1 MNKRQSQAK
10 TIRIFRKIHRLTGI
24 SLFVFFFVVSISAL
38 LLGWKKDSGGIILP
52 ETMKGTSTDLQQ
64 WLPLD
69 SLNSIAEQAVMDT
82 LNTNEVQQIDRIDVR
97 KEDGIVKFD
106 FKDNYLGL
114 QLDGATGKVLQFGP
128 RRSDL
133 IENIHDGSILDDL
146 FGTDGV
152 WKLIYTSIMSIAL
165 FIFTITGFWLWYGPK
180 RMKRN
185 KKR

>member
-1 MNKRQSQAK
+1 MNNRKSQAK

-24 SLFVFFFVVSISAL
+24 SLFAFFFVVSISAL

-52 ETMKGTSTDLQQ
+52 ETMQGTSTDLQK

-69 SLNSIAEQAVMDT
+69 SLNSIAEQKMMDT
-82 LNTNEVQQIDRIDVR
+82 LKTHEVPQINRIDIR

-133 IENIHDGSILDDL
+133 IEDIHDGSVLDEL
-146 FGTDGV
+146 FGTGGV
-152 WKLIYTSIMSIAL
+152 WKLIYTSIMGVAL
-165 FIFTITGFWLWYGPK
+165 FGFTVTGFWLWYGPK
-180 RMKRN
+180 RMKRS